1 MTPSSFLPSSVSVIV
16 RGLLCAIALVALPAC
31 SGGDGDTALPSSD
44 LSQAQVQQA
53 IQGIDTLVPELMAR
67 SGVPGVAVAIV
78 WRGQP
83 LYLRGFGVR
92 KTGDDAVVDADT
104 VFQLASVSK
113 SVGATVVATQ
123 VDRGVIGWESPVAQF
138 LPEFRLSGTAQP
150 DIGDLY
156 AHRSGL
162 HDHAGDQLE
171 DIGYGRDEI
180 LQRLRHAPVR
190 PLGSAYAYT
199 NFGMTAA
206 GQAVA
211 NAAGTDWATLSEHAL
226 YRPLGMTQTSSRFAD
241 FMARSNRAVP
251 HVLVDGRYQALFQ
264 RQPDAQSPA
273 GGVSASVRDMAK
285 WLALIQGVGTTA
297 QGNVIVSRAALEPAL
312 SRQSPPG
319 GNYGFGFGVGS
330 DPANRPLQSHS
341 GAFLLGAATVYMN
354 WPASSLGIVV
364 LTNAQ
369 PLGLPEAIAISLIE
383 YAHLGAPS
391 QDWYAAMHAQFQ
403 RDLYQPFGALA
414 GQTAPASPQPPLPL
428 AQYAGRYAN
437 DYYGTAT
444 IALEDNA
451 LVLTMGPTGQ
461 VRHPLQHW
469 DGSRF
474 VFDMTSGENAIPG
487 SRSAVDFD
495 TLGGSN
501 AARLQIE
508 YYAEDLSGGV
518 FTRVAN

>member
-1 MTPSSFLPSSVSVIV
+1 M
-16 RGLLCAIALVALPAC
+16 LCAVALSALAAC
-31 SGGDGDTALPSSD
+31 GGGDAEPSRPASD
-44 LSQAQVQQA
+44 LSQAQVRQA
-53 IQGIDTLVPELMAR
+53 IQGIDALVPELMAR

-78 WRGQP
+78 WRGEP
-83 LYLRGFGVR
+83 VYLRGFGVR
-92 KTGDDAVVDADT
+92 KAGQDATVDADT

-123 VDRGVIGWESPVAQF
+123 VDRGVIDWDSPVARH
-138 LPEFRLSGTAQP
+138 LPGFRLSGAAQP
-150 DIGDLY
+150 SIGDLY

-180 LQRLRHAPVR
+180 LQRLRHAPVT

-211 NAAGTDWATLSEHAL
+211 NAAGTDWAALSEQAL
-226 YRPLGMTQTSSRFAD
+226 YQPLGMTRTSSRFAD
-241 FMARSNRAVP
+241 FMARSNHAVP
-251 HVLVDGRYQALFQ
+251 HVLVDGRYQALYQ

-273 GGVSASVRDMAK
+273 GGVSASIRDMAA

-297 QGNVIVSRAALEPAL
+297 QGKTIVSRAALEPAL

-319 GNYGFGFGVGS
+319 GSYGFGFGIGS
-330 DPANRPLQSHS
+330 DPASRPLQSHS

-383 YAHLGAPS
+383 VAHLGAPS
-391 QDWYAAMHAQFQ
+391 QDWYAVMHAQFQ
-403 RDLYQPFGALA
+403 HDLYQPSGALA
-414 GQTAPASPQPPLPL
+414 GQAAPASPQPPQPL

-437 DYYGTAT
+437 DYYGAAS
-444 IALEDNA
+444 ISVEDNA
-451 LVLTMGPTGQ
+451 LVLSMGPSGQ
-461 VRHPLQHW
+461 VRHPLRHW

-474 VFDMTSGENAIPG
+474 VFDMASGENAIPG

-495 TLGGSN
+495 VSGALPASQ
-501 AARLQIE
+501 LQIE
-508 YYAEDLSGGV
+508 YYAEDLTGGV
-518 FTRVAN
+518 FTRMAD